1 MIITIVWVT
10 ECHVSIHQ
18 LLGNTRML
26 VHTRGCEST
35 FSYTVS
41 AINIQIHH
49 LDRVKVET

>member
-10 ECHVSIHQ
+10 VMCPFM